1 MERFQKSIKQWV
13 ELDNKV
19 KVLNDQIREIRN
31 ERNNISDEI
40 VSFVDENNLDK
51 AVIEISDGALKFGK
65 TKQTSSLTLKFI
77 KKCLTDCISN
87 EETVDKLIEYMKSK
101 REIKMKNDIKRSY
114 N

>member
-1 MERFQKSIKQWV
+1 MESFQKSIKQWV

>member
-19 KVLNDQIREIRN
+19 RVLNDQIREIRN